1 MIIIII
7 YLTTFSNEYVTCS
20 LGIVLVFLGADNII
34 GLNENIPGKNFG

>member
-7 YLTTFSNEYVTCS
+7 YLTTFS
-20 LGIVLVFLGADNII
+20 LGIVILFLGADDII